1 MNKQLC
7 LTKLLAQ
14 SYEEILIPP
23 NISVE
28 KVENKSK
35 IQKKRRLPAMERA
48 VFCYSGKKI
57 YLLLSESS

>member
-1 MNKQLC
+1 M
-7 LTKLLAQ
+7 LAQ

-35 IQKKRRLPAMERA
+35 IQKKRRDCLTSLGSLFLWSKHA
-48 VFCYSGKKI
+48 KKI
-57 YLLLSESS
+57 RLSC

>member
-35 IQKKRRLPAMERA
+35 IQKK
-48 VFCYSGKKI
+48 KKTACDGAGS
-57 YLLLSESS
+57 LLL

>member
-1 MNKQLC
+1 M
-7 LTKLLAQ
+7 LAQ

-35 IQKKRRLPAMERA
+35 IQKKRRSCLTTKVRQSL
-48 VFCYSGKKI
+48 FYTQNLKI
-57 YLLLSESS
+57 